1 MIPLTTALF
10 PILPAPW
17 PASERRVSRKRPDR
31 DALDRSTPD
40 RTERAGRGRAITASP
55 PNESD
60 PSDREAVAGARRG
73 DPEAFRVLVERY
85 QGRAYRLALRVL
97 RDEERARD
105 AVQDAF
111 LKAYVNL
118 DRFEGRSSFYTWLY
132 RLVMNLCLD
141 ARRRD
146 RSSRIVA
153 TPESIDLEQL
163 GAPDS
168 RPADEM
174 IFREHEE
181 GPSEALDRGQLRAAL
196 AKAIDDLPDAA
207 RETLI
212 LREVEGLSYAEIA
225 AALAIPKGTVMSRLH
240 YARRRVQEL
249 LRQSGLVEAATPSES
264 QRGGSR

>member
-1 MIPLTTALF
+1 MTALTST
-10 PILPAPW
+10 LPATSLAGLTGGW
-17 PASERRVSRKRPDR
+17 VGAAS
-31 DALDRSTPD
+31 RSSD
-40 RTERAGRGRAITASP
+40 RTRRAEESRAITASP
-55 PNESD
+55 DGSGPD
-60 PSDREAVAGARRG
+60 DREAVERARRG

-85 QGRAYRLALRVL
+85 QARAYRLALRVL

-146 RSSRIVA
+146 HSSRIVE
-153 TPESIDLEQL
+153 TPEPADLDRL
-163 GAPDS
+163 GSPDA

-174 IFREHEE
+174 TFREHEQ
-181 GPSEALDRGQLRAAL
+181 GPEAALDRGQLRAAL
-196 AKAIDDLPDAA
+196 ARAIDELPDAA

-225 AALAIPKGTVMSRLH
+225 EALEIPKGTVMSRLH

-249 LRQSGLVEAATPSES
+249 LRRAGVVELEKKADTSGGDPT
-264 QRGGSR
+264 